1 VIKSNIINNHHKSLL
16 YKKTQIKNLIDF
28 IFDSEKYKDA
38 TVSIILSNREH
49 LSKLKKEYF
58 NLNQYTDVI
67 AFNLEDSGNLI
78 DGEIYIS
85 IDDVYENSKL
95 YSQSFD
101 DEFKRVLIHGILHL
115 IGYDDKK
122 DNEIK
127 KMRRLENKYLLNFN
141 KEIIK
146 LKC

>member
-1 VIKSNIINNHHKSLL
+1 MIKSSIINNYHHKSLI
-16 YKKTQIKNLIDF
+16 YKTNQIKNLINSV
-28 IFDSEKYKDA
+28 FDGEKCKKA
-38 TVSIILSNREH
+38 TLSIILSNKEH
-49 LSKLKKEYF
+49 LNKLKKEYF

-67 AFNLEDSGNLI
+67 AFNLSDGSLI

-95 YSQSFD
+95 YSESFNN
-101 DEFKRVLIHGILHL
+101 EFKRVLIHGILHL
-115 IGYDDKK
+115 IGYGDKE

-127 KMRRLENKYLLNFN
+127 KMRRLENKYLLNSN

>member
-1 VIKSNIINNHHKSLL
+1 MKD
-16 YKKTQIKNLIDF
+16 LIDF
-28 IFDSEKYKDA
+28 VFKSEKYKDVY
-38 TVSIILSNREH
+38 VSVILSDREY
-49 LSKLKKEYF
+49 LSKLKKKYF

-67 AFNLEDSGNLI
+67 AFNLEEGDNLI

-115 IGYDDKK
+115 IGYDDKEDK
-122 DNEIK
+122 EIK